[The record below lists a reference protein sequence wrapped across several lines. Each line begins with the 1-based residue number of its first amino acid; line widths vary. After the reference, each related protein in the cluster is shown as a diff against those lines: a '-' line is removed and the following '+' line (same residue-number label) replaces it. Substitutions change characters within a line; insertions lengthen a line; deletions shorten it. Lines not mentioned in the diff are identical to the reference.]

1 MAFEQINKL
10 PSTMSNVDL
19 SSNELKLLK
28 CLKEG
33 PLSPHE
39 ASIKSDLGEK
49 EAMSAASWLRS
60 KGLVDISEDSKIFLF
75 PNDEG
80 KKYAEQGLPERR
92 AVEWLNQMG
101 ESLVDELPL
110 DDNEKR
116 VVIGW
121 LKRKKFADLE
131 KTEDGLKL
139 IPTGNVDE
147 TPDEGVLVL
156 LSRKPMAEEEIDQ
169 EGLALLKGRQVLSNR
184 EEVSRIFTLTDEGQ
198 NYDIE
203 NIDEDIIGELTPEMI
218 QSGGWKDKKFQRY
231 STETTLE
238 SSEFATLHPL
248 TRFTEEIRSIFL
260 QMGFTEIEDDYVESA
275 FWNMDVLFIPQDHP
289 ARELQDTFYLS
300 EPASFVINDEE
311 LLDQVKSIHEDGGDT
326 ESTGWGSNW
335 SKETAQQAL
344 LRTHT
349 TVGTIRYLSDN
360 PEPPVRVFSV
370 GRVFRREALD
380 STHLP
385 EFTQVEGIIVEP
397 EANFGMLIGVLKEF
411 YRRMGFH
418 DVRVRPAYFPYT
430 EPSLEVEVRFGDR
443 WLELGGAGI
452 FRPEVTA
459 PFGIECPVLAW
470 GLGLERLA
478 MLHLGIKDI
487 RMLYQSDLQ
496 WLKDTV

>member
-1 MAFEQINKL
+1 
-10 PSTMSNVDL
+10 MSNVDL

-156 LSRKPMAEEEIDQ
+156 LSRKAMAEDEIDK

-184 EEVSRIFTLTDEGQ
+184 EEVSRIFALTDAGQ
-198 NYDIE
+198 N
-203 NIDEDIIGELTPEMI
+203 
-218 QSGGWKDKKFQRY
+218 
-231 STETTLE
+231 
-238 SSEFATLHPL
+238 
-248 TRFTEEIRSIFL
+248 
-260 QMGFTEIEDDYVESA
+260 
-275 FWNMDVLFIPQDHP
+275 
-289 ARELQDTFYLS
+289 LS
-300 EPASFVINDEE
+300 
-311 LLDQVKSIHEDGGDT
+311 LIH
-326 ESTGWGSNW
+326 
-335 SKETAQQAL
+335 
-344 LRTHT
+344 
-349 TVGTIRYLSDN
+349 I
-360 PEPPVRVFSV
+360 
-370 GRVFRREALD
+370 
-380 STHLP
+380 
-385 EFTQVEGIIVEP
+385 
-397 EANFGMLIGVLKEF
+397 
-411 YRRMGFH
+411 
-418 DVRVRPAYFPYT
+418 
-430 EPSLEVEVRFGDR
+430 
-443 WLELGGAGI
+443 
-452 FRPEVTA
+452 
-459 PFGIECPVLAW
+459 
-470 GLGLERLA
+470 
-478 MLHLGIKDI
+478 
-487 RMLYQSDLQ
+487 
-496 WLKDTV
+496 